1 MNLIEYFKNSMLEAF
16 PILFEEEI
24 TFKEQTLGSG
34 VILSMGVAVVV
45 GITGNKKGRVLV
57 DMELQT
63 AERLGKVLA
72 PDLDDEDFPLFA
84 AAELCNIVAGG
95 ATTSINNLNRELGLR
110 LAPPSIFSGIQPK
123 IYSPNL
129 QTHVMSFGTS
139 YGMINLYVG
148 LAGE

>member
-95 ATTSINNLNRELGLR
+95 ATTSINN
-110 LAPPSIFSGIQPK
+110 
-123 IYSPNL
+123 
-129 QTHVMSFGTS
+129 
-139 YGMINLYVG
+139 
-148 LAGE
+148 